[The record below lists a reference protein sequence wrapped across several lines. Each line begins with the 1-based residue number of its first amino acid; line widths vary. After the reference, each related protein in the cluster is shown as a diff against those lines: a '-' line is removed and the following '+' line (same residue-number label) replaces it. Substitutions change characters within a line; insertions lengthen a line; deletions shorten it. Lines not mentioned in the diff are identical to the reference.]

1 MSHSKIQ
8 TLKSSFITDNKTN
21 NHVIFKNS
29 QKNFSNNL
37 SVDMKKKIIRKNT
50 IRLSKKKSS
59 EGNYLN
65 SNNNEN
71 EDNLKIDDYE
81 DLFLYF
87 LLNMEKIE
95 YFENILKHKKERRMN
110 NNYYFLGIFE
120 SLTTEKVYWNNFY
133 FPKYVFRLF
142 YLKSRHLQKE
152 IIKYSIT
159 NGKEIMEVINSYNKI
174 YTSLI
179 KIKNWRLKPAD
190 AYLNYENINKK
201 RNVEIEKNNKNTMSK
216 INSFTDFVIRTNNKG
231 RGKTLI
237 FLGKTINIYIDD
249 IDSNLNKN
257 MGLSMAT
264 EDSEFNTKVKNEII
278 YTFDDAAV
286 KAKKGGLTINNKIFN
301 HINNSNNN
309 NLSFNNNYKKIRNNL
324 KYMNLNKRSFN
335 YKFKDKYVNKKDIKK
350 KLFSTNMTTINKL
363 PLINTSKR
371 KSPSNTKRIE
381 SKSRENTYQFFKK
394 NRVQKWVYLRENKN
408 IKRNSVKP
416 FLNRFDDE
424 KKENKTI
431 INFFSKKDNDFYY

>member
-278 YTFDDAAV
+278 YTFDDAAI

>member
-174 YTSLI
+174 YTSLT

-278 YTFDDAAV
+278 YTFDDAAI
-286 KAKKGGLTINNKIFN
+286 KAKKGGLTINNKISN

-350 KLFSTNMTTINKL
+350 KLFNTNMTTINKL

>member
-174 YTSLI
+174 YTSLT

>member
-95 YFENILKHKKERRMN
+95 YFEKILKHKKERRMN

-174 YTSLI
+174 YTSLT

-286 KAKKGGLTINNKIFN
+286 KAKKGGLTINNKISN

-371 KSPSNTKRIE
+371 KSSSNTKRIE

>member
-1 MSHSKIQ
+1 MSHSKTQ

>member
-1 MSHSKIQ
+1 
-8 TLKSSFITDNKTN
+8 
-21 NHVIFKNS
+21 
-29 QKNFSNNL
+29 
-37 SVDMKKKIIRKNT
+37 MKKKIIRKNT

-95 YFENILKHKKERRMN
+95 YFEKILKHKKERRMN

-174 YTSLI
+174 YTSLT

-278 YTFDDAAV
+278 YTFDDAAI

-301 HINNSNNN
+301 HINNSN
-309 NLSFNNNYKKIRNNL
+309 
-324 KYMNLNKRSFN
+324 
-335 YKFKDKYVNKKDIKK
+335 
-350 KLFSTNMTTINKL
+350 
-363 PLINTSKR
+363 
-371 KSPSNTKRIE
+371 
-381 SKSRENTYQFFKK
+381 
-394 NRVQKWVYLRENKN
+394 
-408 IKRNSVKP
+408 
-416 FLNRFDDE
+416 
-424 KKENKTI
+424 
-431 INFFSKKDNDFYY
+431 

>member
-1 MSHSKIQ
+1 MNNSKTRI
-8 TLKSSFITDNKTN
+8 LKSLNKVKKLKNSFITDNRIN
-21 NHVIFKNS
+21 NHVSFKS
-29 QKNFSNNL
+29 VGKNN
-37 SVDMKKKIIRKNT
+37 I
-50 IRLSKKKSS
+50 
-59 EGNYLN
+59 
-65 SNNNEN
+65 NNNSIESSMTSFRKHFRAKTN
-71 EDNLKIDDYE
+71 KLNQKKASETINTDNDNKSNDNDNLNPNDYE
-81 DLFLYF
+81 DLFFFF
-87 LLNMEKIE
+87 LLHLEKID
-95 YFENILKHKKERRMN
+95 YFENILMQKKERRIN
-110 NNYYFLGIFE
+110 HNYYFMNIFD
-120 SLTTEKVYWNNFY
+120 SLTGEKTYWNNFY

-174 YTSLI
+174 YTSLT

-278 YTFDDAAV
+278 YTFDDAAI

-335 YKFKDKYVNKKDIKK
+335 YKFKDKYVN
-350 KLFSTNMTTINKL
+350 
-363 PLINTSKR
+363 
-371 KSPSNTKRIE
+371 
-381 SKSRENTYQFFKK
+381 Y
-394 NRVQKWVYLRENKN
+394 
-408 IKRNSVKP
+408 
-416 FLNRFDDE
+416 
-424 KKENKTI
+424 
-431 INFFSKKDNDFYY
+431 

>member
-1 MSHSKIQ
+1 MSHSKTQ

-174 YTSLI
+174 YTSLT

-350 KLFSTNMTTINKL
+350 KLFNTNMTTINKL

>member
-1 MSHSKIQ
+1 MSHSKTQ

-174 YTSLI
+174 YTSLT

-278 YTFDDAAV
+278 YTFDDAAI

-350 KLFSTNMTTINKL
+350 KLFNTNMTTINKL

>member
-278 YTFDDAAV
+278 YTFDDAAI

-371 KSPSNTKRIE
+371 KSSSNTKRIE

-431 INFFSKKDNDFYY
+431 INFFSKKDNDLYY

>member
-278 YTFDDAAV
+278 YTFDDAAI

-371 KSPSNTKRIE
+371 KSSSNTKRIE